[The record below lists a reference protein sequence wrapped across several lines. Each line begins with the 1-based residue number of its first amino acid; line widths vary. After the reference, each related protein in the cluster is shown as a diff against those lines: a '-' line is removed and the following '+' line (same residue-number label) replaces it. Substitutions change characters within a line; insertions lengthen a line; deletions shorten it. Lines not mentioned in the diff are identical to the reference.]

1 MLIPFFLMVYALLW
15 QPLDLTCAVSIPWCT
30 GRAVV
35 SSWLCKRWHWPTR
48 RWHLAGVGFTTPS
61 RWENRT
67 EAYHQAWDDQLA
79 KGFRTPSPSWDGEW
93 FLEVSLWVVSADT
106 LCRYAYVSGAQTC
119 SACVV
124 PGKLVAN
131 KYGVWSSPRY
141 WLVTIARTNHQP
153 MESIVYEHCPCE
165 ITKQLPVE
173 RAEAWKRVLPTGGL
187 KGFIST

>member
-1 MLIPFFLMVYALLW
+1 MPFQFHGAQVELSSSAPGCANGDIGRHADGTWQVLW
-15 QPLDLTCAVSIPWCT
+15 
-30 GRAVV
+30 
-35 SSWLCKRWHWPTR
+35 
-48 RWHLAGVGFTTPS
+48 TTPS

-141 WLVTIARTNHQP
+141 WLVTIPRTNHQP
-153 MESIVYEHCPCE
+153 MESMVYEHCPCE

-173 RAEAWKRVLPTGGL
+173 LAEAWKRVLPTGGL